1 MNHQFVIEELPANPA
16 LTRVFERA
24 RRNMLWLNDHIMEL
38 EIFKLYRGRFIAVSE
53 GELFVGDSPEEVEQ
67 LALAKHPEDVPTFVI
82 SRARRPT
89 ASMRVNGEWLLCD
102 DGINRPT
109 IPASIQISDGS
120 WNFLPVPV
128 PVPAYCLLL
137 TAY

>member
-53 GELFVGDSPEEVEQ
+53 GELFVADSPEEVEQ
-67 LALAKHPEDVPTFVI
+67 LALTKHPEDVPHV
-82 SRARRPT
+82 RY
-89 ASMRVNGEWLLCD
+89 
-102 DGINRPT
+102 
-109 IPASIQISDGS
+109 IPRQK
-120 WNFLPVPV
+120 
-128 PVPAYCLLL
+128 AYRIYACER
-137 TAY
+137 